1 MSYTGTTAEAFQAA
15 VQRSIQAKTLE
26 NLRDDL
32 TWSNPSL
39 AEQGRFDNASDML
52 TFLKF
57 PDVESTTPLTPLTE
71 GVPPTA
77 RSISMTTVNVSTD
90 QYGDIVNISD
100 IAKVKAPRDVVSI
113 AAERTGRVAKEVMD
127 TITRDNIFL
136 GGTPYYAGDATTR
149 ATIDGGSGE
158 NNLDGADLILLRSKM
173 KAANVPLGEGGY
185 YKLYLSINQA
195 HDLRSETTATQSWAE
210 VAKYTNKVSEIDR
223 GEIGAFHGFRI
234 IEADTAPT
242 FSSTLTVYAGLAL
255 GGIKGWGAG
264 ELQSFQTYHVT
275 PGNDHGDVL
284 GQVEAVGWKVNFGCA
299 PLNNGYYWRVES
311 SATAL

>member
-1 MSYTGTTAEAFQAA
+1 MAYTGTTAEAFQAA
-15 VQRSIQAKTLE
+15 VQRSIQSKVLE
-26 NLRDDL
+26 NLRNDL
-32 TWSNPSL
+32 VWANPAL
-39 AEQGRFDNASDML
+39 AEQGRFDAASDML

-57 PDVESTTPLTPLTE
+57 PDLSSTTPLTPLTE
-71 GVPPTA
+71 GVAPTA

-90 QYGDIVNISD
+90 QYGDVINISD
-100 IAKVKAPRDVVSI
+100 IAKVKAPRDVVAI

-149 ATIDGGSGE
+149 ATIDDASA
-158 NNLDGADLILLRSKM
+158 NKLDGADLILLRSTM
-173 KAANVPLGEGGY
+173 KANNVPLGEGGF
-185 YKLYLSINQA
+185 YKLYVSNNVA
-195 HDLRSETTATQSWAE
+195 HDLRADTTATTSWAE
-210 VAKYTNKVSEIDR
+210 ISKYTAKVSEVEQ
-223 GEIGAFHGFRI
+223 GEIGSLHGFRI

-275 PGNDHGDVL
+275 PGGDHSDVL
-284 GQVEAVGWKVNFGCA
+284 GQVEAVGWKVNFGVA
-299 PLNNGYYWRVES
+299 PLNNGYYYRVEAA
-311 SATAL
+311 ATAL

>member
-1 MSYTGTTAEAFQAA
+1 MAYTGTTAEAFQAA
-15 VQRSIQAKTLE
+15 VQRSIQAQVLE

-39 AEQGRFDNASDML
+39 AEQGRFDAASDML

-57 PDVESTTPLTPLTE
+57 PDMSSTTPLTPLTE

-127 TITRDNIFL
+127 TVTRDNIFL

-149 ATIDGGSGE
+149 ATIDDATA
-158 NNLDGADLILLRSKM
+158 NKLDAADLILLRSKM

-195 HDLRSETTATQSWAE
+195 HDLRAETTASQAWAE
-210 VAKYTNKVSEIDR
+210 TAKYTSKIAEVDR
-223 GEIGAFHGFRI
+223 GEIGALHGFRI
-234 IEADTAPT
+234 IEVDTAPT
-242 FSSTLTVYAGLAL
+242 FTSTLTVYAGLAL
-255 GGIKGWGAG
+255 GGIKGWGSG

-275 PGNDHGDVL
+275 PGGDHSDVL

-299 PLNNGYYWRVES
+299 PLNNGYYFRVES
-311 SATAL
+311 AATTL